1 MILWYCKISLQR
13 TFCLQRFPSL
23 SFLPQPCRARP
34 APPGAAWRQCRP
46 AVRARRS
53 PLPAPRLRA
62 LRAEGGPGGAGGPG
76 RGSVPAPGLPPCSA
90 EAPGTAPQS
99 CSPVLGHC
107 CKAAAWRSVQ
117 ELATCPEHQQAP
129 RKVKQTNKQ
138 RNVSRN
144 EPSDRL
150 PYLALKINY
159 YLFSSRRRAEKVLP
173 AYPCSLWSHLL
184 CQSTRCPWIPHFAS
198 EKTSFWAQRQ
208 VLDTALKLLIHP
220 LWI

>member
-1 MILWYCKISLQR
+1 M
-13 TFCLQRFPSL
+13 
-23 SFLPQPCRARP
+23 
-34 APPGAAWRQCRP
+34 
-46 AVRARRS
+46 RARRS

-62 LRAEGGPGGAGGPG
+62 LRAERGPGGAGGRG

-90 EAPGTAPQS
+90 EAPGTASQS

-107 CKAAAWRSVQ
+107 CKAGSRTLPACERRAAAAWRSSQ
-117 ELATCPEHQQAP
+117 ELATCPEHQHAP

-173 AYPCSLWSHLL
+173 AYPCSLWLHLL
-184 CQSTRCPWIPHFAS
+184 CQSSHCP
-198 EKTSFWAQRQ
+198 
-208 VLDTALKLLIHP
+208 
-220 LWI
+220 